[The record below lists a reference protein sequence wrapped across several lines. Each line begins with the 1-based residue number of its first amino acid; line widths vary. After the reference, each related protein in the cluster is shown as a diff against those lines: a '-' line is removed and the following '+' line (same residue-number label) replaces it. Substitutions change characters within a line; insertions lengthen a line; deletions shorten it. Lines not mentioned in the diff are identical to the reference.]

1 MNDNAKKFL
10 VVFGGG
16 FLLFWLLKD
25 SRLMGATGK
34 KKENVSGPADKIK
47 SPEIDP
53 KQIKNKQQANAF
65 VALKAYIDA
74 MNAGENQK
82 ALDDLNREFTKDLK
96 VRVYKR
102 SSDGKLVVSNL
113 EGAVLMINGG

>member
-1 MNDNAKKFL
+1 MTDNTKKFL

-34 KKENVSGPADKIK
+34 KKDAAVGPADKIK

-65 VALKAYIDA
+65 VALKAYVDA
-74 MNAGENQK
+74 VNAGENQK

-102 SSDGKLVVSNL
+102 SSDSKLVVSNL
-113 EGAVLMINGG
+113 EGAVLMINNG

>member
-1 MNDNAKKFL
+1 MTDNTKKFL

-34 KKENVSGPADKIK
+34 KKDATGPSEKIK
-47 SPEIDP
+47 TPEIDP

-65 VALKAYIDA
+65 VALKAYVDA
-74 MNAGENQK
+74 VNAGENQK

-102 SSDGKLVVSNL
+102 SSDNKLVVSNL
-113 EGAVLMINGG
+113 EGTVLMINNG

>member
-1 MNDNAKKFL
+1 MTDNTKKFL

-25 SRLMGATGK
+25 SRLMGASGK
-34 KKENVSGPADKIK
+34 KKEKDAGPMDKMK

-53 KQIKNKQQANAF
+53 KQIKSKQQANAF

-74 MNAGENQK
+74 MNAGESQK